1 MQVFNC
7 FYKIIKKNIGGLLLY
22 FGIFIGLA
30 ILMSNITSGT
40 EMSSFEETKIQMAV
54 IDRDNSE
61 LSKALKEYMGA
72 RQNLVA
78 MDDDKEKMQDNLF
91 ARKVEYILIIPPH
104 FEEKLKSGEEVYT
117 ENIKV
122 PGSYTGFFADS
133 QVNQYLKSLK
143 TYIAAGYG
151 VTDAAENVEED
162 LNIKGQVT
170 LQGDSVKADM
180 PSIYYYLRYIPY
192 ALMAVLIY
200 GISPAL
206 RAFQNRDLK
215 KRNECGAMTL
225 NQRNKQIMAACVV
238 FSTIVWGV
246 FMIAAVV
253 LYREQLL
260 DGNIKYG
267 ILNTMA
273 FLLVAASIA
282 FMVGM
287 LVRSDN
293 ALTALVN
300 IISLG
305 FCFMGGVFVPQE
317 IMSEKVLAFCKFVPS
332 FWYVRVND
340 LLGESI
346 GITEQIRTD
355 VWLGILV
362 QVGFASVIFALTL
375 VLIKKMREC

>member
-362 QVGFASVIFALTL
+362 QIGFASVIFALTL

>member
-122 PGSYTGFFADS
+122 PGSYTGYFADS

>member
-78 MDDDKEKMQDNLF
+78 VDDDKEKMQDNLF

>member
-7 FYKIIKKNIGGLLLY
+7 FYIIIKKNIGGLLLY

-362 QVGFASVIFALTL
+362 QIGFASVIFALTL

>member
-40 EMSSFEETKIQMAV
+40 EMSSFQETKMQMAV
-54 IDRDNSE
+54 IDRDHSE
-61 LSKALKEYMGA
+61 LSNALKEYMGD

-91 ARKVEYILIIPPH
+91 ARKVEYILIIPPK
-104 FEEKLKSGEEVYT
+104 FEEKIKSGEEVYT
-117 ENIKV
+117 ENVKV
-122 PGSYTGFFADS
+122 PGSYTGYFADS
-133 QVNQYLKSLK
+133 QVTQYLKSLK
-143 TYIAAGYG
+143 TYIAAGYS
-151 VTDAAENVEED
+151 VTDAVKNVAED
-162 LNIKGQVT
+162 LDIKGQVT
-170 LQGDSVKADM
+170 LQGNSVKADM
-180 PSIYYYLRYIPY
+180 PSVYYYLRYIPY

-225 NQRNKQIMAACVV
+225 NHRNKQIMAACVA
-238 FSTIVWGV
+238 FSAIVWGV
-246 FMIAAVV
+246 FMIAAAA

-267 ILNTMA
+267 ILNTIA
-273 FLLVAASIA
+273 FLLVAAAIA

-317 IMSEKVLAFCKFVPS
+317 VMSEKVLAFCKFVPS

-340 LLGESI
+340 ILGESI
-346 GITEQIRTD
+346 GITAYIRTD

-362 QVGFASVIFALTL
+362 QVGFAAVIFALTL
-375 VLIKKMREC
+375 VLIKKTREC

>member
-40 EMSSFEETKIQMAV
+40 EMSSFQETKMQMAV
-54 IDRDNSE
+54 IDRDHSE
-61 LSKALKEYMGA
+61 LSNALKEYMGD

-91 ARKVEYILIIPPH
+91 ARKVEYILIIPPK
-104 FEEKLKSGEEVYT
+104 FEEKIKSGEEVYT
-117 ENIKV
+117 ENVKV
-122 PGSYTGFFADS
+122 PGSYTGYFADS
-133 QVNQYLKSLK
+133 QVTQYLKSLK
-143 TYIAAGYG
+143 TYIAAGYS
-151 VTDAAENVEED
+151 VTDAIENVAED
-162 LNIKGQVT
+162 LDIKGQVT
-170 LQGDSVKADM
+170 LQGNSVKADM

-206 RAFQNRDLK
+206 RTFQNRDLK

-225 NQRNKQIMAACVV
+225 NQRNKQIMAACVA
-238 FSTIVWGV
+238 FSAIVWGV
-246 FMIAAVV
+246 FMIAAVL

-267 ILNTMA
+267 ILNTIA
-273 FLLVAASIA
+273 FLLVAAAIA

-340 LLGESI
+340 ILGESI
-346 GITEQIRTD
+346 GITAQIRTD

-362 QVGFASVIFALTL
+362 QVGFAAVIFALTL
-375 VLIKKMREC
+375 VLIKKTREC

>member
-61 LSKALKEYMGA
+61 LSKALKEYMGT

-122 PGSYTGFFADS
+122 PGSYTGYFADS
-133 QVNQYLKSLK
+133 QISQYLKSLK
-143 TYIAAGYG
+143 TYLAAGYS

-162 LNIKGQVT
+162 LDIKGLVT

-225 NQRNKQIMAACVV
+225 NQRNKQIMAACVA
-238 FSTIVWGV
+238 FSAIVWGV

-253 LYREQLL
+253 LYPKELL
-260 DGNIKYG
+260 DGNITYG
-267 ILNTMA
+267 ILNTIA

-317 IMSEKVLAFCKFVPS
+317 VMSEKVLAFCKFVPS

-346 GITEQIRTD
+346 GITDQIRTD

-362 QVGFASVIFALTL
+362 QVGFAGVIFALTL

>member
-40 EMSSFEETKIQMAV
+40 EMSSFQETKMQMAV
-54 IDRDNSE
+54 IDRDHSE
-61 LSKALKEYMGA
+61 LSNALKEYMGD

-91 ARKVEYILIIPPH
+91 ARKVEYILIIPPK
-104 FEEKLKSGEEVYT
+104 FEEKIKSGEEVYT
-117 ENIKV
+117 ENVKV
-122 PGSYTGFFADS
+122 PGSYTGYFADS
-133 QVNQYLKSLK
+133 QVTQYLKSLK
-143 TYIAAGYG
+143 TYIAAGYS
-151 VTDAAENVEED
+151 VTDAVKNVAED
-162 LNIKGQVT
+162 LDIKGQVT
-170 LQGDSVKADM
+170 LQGNSVKADM

-225 NQRNKQIMAACVV
+225 NQRNKQIMAACVA
-238 FSTIVWGV
+238 FSAIVWCV
-246 FMIAAVV
+246 FMIAAVL

-267 ILNTMA
+267 ILNTIA
-273 FLLVAASIA
+273 FLLVAAAIA

-317 IMSEKVLAFCKFVPS
+317 VMSEKVLAFCKFVPS

-340 LLGESI
+340 ILGESI
-346 GITEQIRTD
+346 GITAQIRTD

-362 QVGFASVIFALTL
+362 QVGFAAVIFALTL
-375 VLIKKMREC
+375 VLIKKTREC

>member
-78 MDDDKEKMQDNLF
+78 VDDDKEKMQDNLF

-362 QVGFASVIFALTL
+362 QIGFASVIFALTL

>member
-78 MDDDKEKMQDNLF
+78 VDDDKEKMQDNLF

-104 FEEKLKSGEEVYT
+104 FEEKLKSGEEIYT

>member
-133 QVNQYLKSLK
+133 QINQYLKSLK

-362 QVGFASVIFALTL
+362 QIGFASVIFALTL

>member
-287 LVRSDN
+287 QVRSDN

>member
-40 EMSSFEETKIQMAV
+40 EMSSFQETKMQMAV
-54 IDRDNSE
+54 IDRDHSE
-61 LSKALKEYMGA
+61 LSNALKEYMGD

-91 ARKVEYILIIPPH
+91 ARKVEYILIIPPK
-104 FEEKLKSGEEVYT
+104 FEEKIKSGEEVYT
-117 ENIKV
+117 ENVKV
-122 PGSYTGFFADS
+122 PGSYTGYFADS
-133 QVNQYLKSLK
+133 QVTQYLKSLK
-143 TYIAAGYG
+143 TYIAAGYS
-151 VTDAAENVEED
+151 VTDAVKNVAED
-162 LNIKGQVT
+162 LDIKGQVT
-170 LQGDSVKADM
+170 LQGNSVKADM
-180 PSIYYYLRYIPY
+180 PSVYYYLRYIPY

-225 NQRNKQIMAACVV
+225 NQRNKQIMAACVA
-238 FSTIVWGV
+238 FSAIVWGV
-246 FMIAAVV
+246 FMIAAAA

-267 ILNTMA
+267 ILNTIA
-273 FLLVAASIA
+273 FLLVAAAIA

-317 IMSEKVLAFCKFVPS
+317 VMSEKVLAFCKFVPS

-340 LLGESI
+340 ILGESI
-346 GITEQIRTD
+346 GITAQIRTD

-362 QVGFASVIFALTL
+362 QVGFAAVIFALTL
-375 VLIKKMREC
+375 VLIKKTREC

>member
-61 LSKALKEYMGA
+61 LSKALKEYMGT

-104 FEEKLKSGEEVYT
+104 FEEKLKSGEEIYT

-362 QVGFASVIFALTL
+362 QIGFASVIFALTL